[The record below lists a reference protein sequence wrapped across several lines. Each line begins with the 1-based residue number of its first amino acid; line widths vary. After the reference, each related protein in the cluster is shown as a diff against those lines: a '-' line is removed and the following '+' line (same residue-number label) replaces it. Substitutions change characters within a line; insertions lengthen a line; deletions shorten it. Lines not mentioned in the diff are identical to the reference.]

1 MTTFSYVV
9 NSVVGKLLWLKLC
22 NIFGISSYASS
33 ITIMLVIVSVT
44 DLAIAG
50 LNAAIGR
57 TLSNH

>member
-50 LNAAIGR
+50 LNTAIGR